1 MKYLRVHESL
11 VRICG
16 DGGGDG
22 DEDTDEKEE
31 EEEDVVTSPASR
43 CVVRTRKNDLR
54 ATRKM
59 YRLEGS

>member
-1 MKYLRVHESL
+1 M
-11 VRICG
+11 RICDG
-16 DGGGDG
+16 DGGGDA
-22 DEDTDEKEE
+22 DKF
-31 EEEDVVTSPASR
+31 VVTSPASR

>member
-1 MKYLRVHESL
+1 M

-54 ATRKM
+54 ATTKM